1 MGRKPAMSQKKILKA
16 IAGSGGV
23 VKLIAQR
30 LNVDWHTAK
39 KNIMKDEVT
48 KSAYEDECD
57 TVADLAETVIL
68 EALNAH
74 DVRTAQWYL
83 ERKGAKRGYN
93 PSIELKGN
101 TTEPITLNFI
111 DKEGD
116 KFEKEKS
123 E

>member
-93 PSIELKGN
+93 PTVKIEEEAK
-101 TTEPITLNFI
+101 TVKHIFI
-111 DKEGD
+111 DDLEAD
-116 KFEKEKS
+116 K
-123 E
+123 